1 MVSFLFPELIGEVAG
16 EIDFFRII
24 EGHLADK
31 WEDHIGAKAH
41 FQGVQFIVITGKF
54 KIEACF
60 HVEARAEGGMEDAG
74 KHSSTAEDV
83 VQIMDF
89 GIIADD
95 FGESGIVVEHLH
107 IIRDSDSEGCSGGNI
122 VAHLHAA
129 PIRLLVQRALVTVTT
144 TKEKQRIELAVA
156 ERTHALIIDIH
167 RTDGFRMLVI
177 EELHLPI
184 MFVVKVRGASV
195 LEAHPQPAGVG
206 EDLDIPFL
214 SGHIMIKLPHILRR
228 RQQSRHHTS

>member
-24 EGHLADK
+24 EGHLADEWK
-31 WEDHIGAKAH
+31 DHIGAEAH
-41 FQGVQFIVITGKF
+41 FQGVQFIVITRKF

-60 HVEARAEGGMEDAG
+60 HIEARTEGSVEDAG
-74 KHSSTAEDV
+74 EHSGTAKDI

-95 FGESGIVVEHLH
+95 FRETGVVVEDLH
-107 IIRDSDSEGCSGGNI
+107 IIRETNGKRCTGGNVI
-122 VAHLHAA
+122 ANLHAT
-129 PIRLLVQRALVTVTT
+129 PIGLLVQRALVAVTA
-144 TKEKQRIELAVA
+144 TKEKQRIELAVTK
-156 ERTHALIIDIH
+156 RTHTLIIDVH

-177 EELHLPI
+177 EEFHLPI
-184 MFVVKVRGASV
+184 MFVVKVWGASV
-195 LEAHPQPAGVG
+195 LEAHSQPASMG

-214 SGHIMIKLPHILRR
+214 SSHIMIKLPHILCR
-228 RQQSRHHTS
+228 RQQSHHHTS